1 MPGFTA
7 ETSLYQT
14 SNRYQ
19 LAVGGIFRS
28 DGNSAVMPQG
38 WDGLKALPVEGR

>member
-28 DGNSAVMPQG
+28 DGTTAEDAMMH
-38 WDGLKALPVEGR
+38 A